1 MEDNRNRD
9 EKVHPEVERFRSDFF
24 NSKEPLTEVMLRL
37 DGGDYIRMTNL
48 DFVNKCYVMVN

>member
-24 NSKEPLTEVMLRL
+24 NSEEPLTEVMLRL

-48 DFVNKCYVMVN
+48 DFVNKRYVMVN